1 MSALP
6 DLRLQATPEVK
17 SKAKQ
22 PAKAPEP
29 SNNGASSF
37 AEVYARERQAK
48 PGEGAGS
55 TDKTSP
61 EQSADTAREETE
73 AAPTAAE
80 QPVVAAPGNSLPAQ
94 EGGKKSS
101 IHFWRWR
108 WAVFRLRWRRLR

>member
-61 EQSADTAREETE
+61 EQSADTAREET
-73 AAPTAAE
+73 
-80 QPVVAAPGNSLPAQ
+80 
-94 EGGKKSS
+94 
-101 IHFWRWR
+101 
-108 WAVFRLRWRRLR
+108 